1 MKILFA
7 VSNENVS
14 NKIVDSYQK
23 RYGEAVSF
31 KNVFYFN
38 AIIRE
43 IHKDKTYDR
52 IVISE
57 DLEPFSNS
65 NYDVIDKFI
74 LERFKEI
81 TSGNTIIMGRKTFE
95 SLPGVLPNRKHV
107 ILTRD
112 KNFSVDNENVEVIHS
127 VDEIINNYK
136 DSSVE
141 AFIIGGGE
149 IYKEFL
155 PHANKLYLTEV
166 LKDFEGDTSFPQVNL
181 ENWVVDYSSDIL
193 TNAKDGLQYKFIN

>member
-1 MKILFA
+1 MISIIVAKAQNNIIGG
-7 VSNENVS
+7 N
-14 NKIVDSYQK
+14 NKLLW
-23 RYGEAVSF
+23 
-31 KNVFYFN
+31 
-38 AIIRE
+38 
-43 IHKDKTYDR
+43 H
-52 IVISE
+52 ISD
-57 DLEPFSNS
+57 DL
-65 NYDVIDKFI
+65 K
-74 LERFKEI
+74 RFKEI
-81 TSGNTIIMGRKTFE
+81 TSGNTIIMGRKTF
-95 SLPGVLPNRKHV
+95 
-107 ILTRD
+107 D

-181 ENWVVDYSSDIL
+181 ENWAVDYSSDIL
-193 TNAKDGLQYKFIN
+193 TNAKDGLQYKFINYIKKS

>member
-1 MKILFA
+1 MISIIVAKAQNNIIGG
-7 VSNENVS
+7 N
-14 NKIVDSYQK
+14 NKLLW
-23 RYGEAVSF
+23 
-31 KNVFYFN
+31 
-38 AIIRE
+38 
-43 IHKDKTYDR
+43 H
-52 IVISE
+52 ISD
-57 DLEPFSNS
+57 DL
-65 NYDVIDKFI
+65 K
-74 LERFKEI
+74 RFKEI

-181 ENWVVDYSSDIL
+181 ENWAVDYSSDIL
-193 TNAKDGLQYKFIN
+193 TNAKYGLQYKFINYIKKS